1 MSIRLVDDRETAL
14 RIGYDATEWSTP
26 VNFEAYEKGLEDWD
40 VKLVVRNEQPVGAMF
55 SLGDEIHFSILPKWR
70 KKWLTKQFLRDLFDN
85 RRIVTRVVPG
95 FDNITEQL
103 ERLGFEMRPDGLL
116 VKEAHRGY

>member
-26 VNFEAYEKGLEDWD
+26 VDFEAYEKGLEDWA

-55 SLGDEIHFSILPKWR
+55 SRDDEIHFSILPKWR

-85 RRIVTRVVPG
+85 RRIVTRVTPG

>member
-1 MSIRLVDDRETAL
+1 MSLRLVDDRETAL
-14 RIGYDATEWSTP
+14 RVGYDATDWSSP
-26 VNFEAYEKGLEDWD
+26 VGFEAYADGLRDWD
-40 VKLVVRNEQPVGAMF
+40 VKLVVRNEQACGAIYCQ
-55 SLGDEIHFSILPKWR
+55 GDEIHFSILPEWR
-70 KKWLTKQFLRDLFDN
+70 KRWLTKQFLRDLFEG
-85 RRIVTRVVPG
+85 RRIITRVTPG

>member
-1 MSIRLVDDRETAL
+1 MSIRLVDDRATAL
-14 RIGYDATEWSTP
+14 RIGYDATEWSAP
-26 VNFEAYEKGLEDWD
+26 VDFEAYEKGLEDWD

-55 SLGDEIHFSILPKWR
+55 SLDDEIHFSILPKWR

-85 RRIVTRVVPG
+85 RRIVTRVTPG